1 MGPNPPWL
9 CPYTTE
15 GHLGTETNT
24 QERQCEDTGR
34 APFTGWGMPKTV
46 RREEGSL
53 KQIPA
58 AFGENRPAPYLLLH
72 RRLPASGPV
81 RRCLPVVRATQRV
94 VLITAAPANPYSA
107 LIPSGAIWGE
117 NCSKFSSQTRV
128 TCPSVAVGERDQT
141 AWPSHAYTETLRTRQ
156 AGACG
161 GGHPPRGAC
170 QHG

>member
-34 APFTGWGMPKTV
+34 APFTGWGMPQTV

-58 AFGENRPAPYLLLH
+58 ASGENRPAPYLLLH

-81 RRCLPVVRATQRV
+81 RRCLPVVWATQRV

-107 LIPSGAIWGE
+107 LISCSCLPGRQMSCFLKQQFSIWVQETPGTLSVKSAR
-117 NCSKFSSQTRV
+117 SKLFS
-128 TCPSVAVGERDQT
+128 
-141 AWPSHAYTETLRTRQ
+141 
-156 AGACG
+156 
-161 GGHPPRGAC
+161 
-170 QHG
+170 

>member
-1 MGPNPPWL
+1 M
-9 CPYTTE
+9 
-15 GHLGTETNT
+15 
-24 QERQCEDTGR
+24 
-34 APFTGWGMPKTV
+34 
-46 RREEGSL
+46 
-53 KQIPA
+53 
-58 AFGENRPAPYLLLH
+58 
-72 RRLPASGPV
+72 
-81 RRCLPVVRATQRV
+81 

-170 QHG
+170 QHGSSLVTQRSVSFFLSLPTLHTIRDYDFLSILHYEIEQHPRGPTNTRYNFDLASSNFPIVLYIYYVLKSTKNFTLWST